1 MYIYIYIYLDVYD
14 VYATIHCHVWSVACR
29 QHMTTN
35 ANDNDNDEGH
45 DNYEWS
51 GNMFFYL

>member
-1 MYIYIYIYLDVYD
+1 MYIYIYLDVYD
-14 VYATIHCHVWSVACR
+14 VYATIHCYVWSVACR

-35 ANDNDNDEGH
+35 DNDNDNDEGH